1 MTRGRAVLVLQL
13 VLVSVLVP
21 RGSALK
27 CYQCSTQSEPDC
39 ADPFLISPPPCT
51 HSDPRGARAAPSGQ
65 GRSGDNTDDL
75 EVDHKD
81 DREADHK
88 DNREADHKDDRKV
101 DHKDNLEVDHKNDRS
116 VERFLESCPQDGR
129 DYFCVKTRQ
138 EEMGAVLV
146 TRGCAWEQQ
155 DRQDNCTTEQWA
167 DSDYVSAVCSCA
179 TEACNPAHQPL
190 PSMLRTTLP
199 ASILLL
205 LLASSC

>member
-1 MTRGRAVLVLQL
+1 MTRGRVVLAVHLVLVL
-13 VLVSVLVP
+13 VLVP

-51 HSDPRGARAAPSGQ
+51 HSDPRGGNAAPSGQ
-65 GRSGDNTDDL
+65 ERSGDHTDDL
-75 EVDHKD
+75 KVDHKDDPEADHTDDREVDHKD
-81 DREADHK
+81 
-88 DNREADHKDDRKV
+88 
-101 DHKDNLEVDHKNDRS
+101 DRS
-116 VERFLESCPQDGR
+116 VERFLEDCPQDGR

-190 PSMLRTTLP
+190 PDMLRTTLP
-199 ASILLL
+199 AAFLLL
-205 LLASSC
+205 LLATSC